1 MKTFKQFKAELN
13 EVKELKFD
21 YAALVSDL
29 EDPMEGF
36 YPEIG
41 TAKKVGS
48 VKAYTTS
55 LALKTS
61 KGVVPAL
68 RKFENATR
76 VSTVLVNAGDT
87 VVFNEDGDG
96 PFGDKVIGYIPA
108 SNLFWMADLN
118 EFVRK
123 IGFK

>member
-13 EVKELKFD
+13 EAKELKFD
-21 YAALVSDL
+21 YNALVNDL

-36 YPEIG
+36 YPEVG
-41 TAKKVGS
+41 DAKKVGS
-48 VKAYTTS
+48 IRAYTTS
-55 LALKTS
+55 LAVKTS

-96 PFGDKVIGYIPA
+96 PFGNTVIGYIAA
-108 SNLFWMADLN
+108 SKLFWMADLN